1 MKSYRRSKKFQK
13 RLFIISLLALP
24 ILHFLIFFVYINID
38 TIILSLQRFDYSIGE
53 YRFVGFDNYR
63 IALRDL
69 TTLQHMKQALIN
81 SLLFFPITNFITLPL
96 SVFAAYFM
104 FRKIPWRGGFKVI
117 FFLPSIISI
126 VVLTM
131 NFQFMFDP
139 IFGPIN
145 TLLKSIGIQPVGGWF
160 GNKNTVM
167 PMIFIYCIWAGIGF
181 NVILLNG
188 AISRIPKEVIEQ
200 GRLDGISMTREL
212 FSVVIPMIWPT
223 ITTLF
228 VVGSTAVFTIFL
240 QNMLLSNGGPSGHS
254 KTIAYI
260 VTELVQ
266 NGNLTDAATLGTIF
280 SIIGIPVIFGIKKI
294 MEKIGQ
300 NTEY

>member
-1 MKSYRRSKKFQK
+1 MKAFKKNKKTSQK
-13 RLFIISLLALP
+13 IFVVTLLALP
-24 ILHFLIFFVYINID
+24 LLHFLIFFVYINID
-38 TIILSLQRFDYSIGE
+38 TIVLSLQKFDYNLGE
-53 YRFVGFDNYR
+53 YRFVGLNNYKSL
-63 IALRDL
+63 IRDL
-69 TTLQHMKQALIN
+69 TSVKQLKQSVIN

-96 SVFAAYFM
+96 SIFAAYFM
-104 FRKIPWRGGFKVI
+104 FRKVPGRKIFQVL

-145 TLLKSIGIQPVGGWF
+145 NLLKSIGIEPVGGWF
-160 GNKNTVM
+160 GNKSTVM
-167 PMIFIYCIWAGIGF
+167 PMIFIYCIWAGVGF

-188 AISRIPKEVIEQ
+188 AISRIPSEVIEQ
-200 GRLDGISMTREL
+200 GRLDGISMTREM

-228 VVGSTAVFTIFL
+228 VVGTTSVFTIFL

-254 KTIAYI
+254 KTISFI
-260 VTELVQ
+260 ITELVQ
-266 NGNLTDAATLGTIF
+266 TGDLTRAAALGTIF

-294 MEKIGQ
+294 MEKIGPS
-300 NTEY
+300 TEY